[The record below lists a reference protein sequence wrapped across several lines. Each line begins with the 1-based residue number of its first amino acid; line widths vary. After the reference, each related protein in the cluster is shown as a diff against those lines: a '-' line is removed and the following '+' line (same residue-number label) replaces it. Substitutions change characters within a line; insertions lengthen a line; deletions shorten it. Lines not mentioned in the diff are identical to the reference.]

1 MKENGVPI
9 EVKQLPSGRF
19 MLLRQGDGPLNYPS
33 LSLEELAEL
42 HKATARELRRFPL
55 KVKEEK

>member
-1 MKENGVPI
+1 MSI
-9 EVKQLPSGRF
+9 EVKQLPGGRF
-19 MLLRQGDGPLNYPS
+19 VLLRQGDGPHYPS

-55 KVKEEK
+55 KVKEEGK